1 ESSRK
6 SAVEALVM
14 IGEPAARILPAALT
28 DTHFRVRAG
37 VADALDRLGW
47 SPAGGEETVVYLIA
61 KERWGDLARIGAAAV
76 EPLIT
81 ILEDRDDS
89 IRRRAAMTLGEIG
102 DPRAVRGLI
111 TLLHDDYYSVRREAA
126 SALIAIGAPAMEE
139 AIAALEDEDGD
150 VRKRAADLL
159 AEIGD
164 GRAIAPL
171 EALLDDEDWYA
182 RKAAEDALARIRER
196 GG

>member
-1 ESSRK
+1 
-6 SAVEALVM
+6 
-14 IGEPAARILPAALT
+14 
-28 DTHFRVRAG
+28 
-37 VADALDRLGW
+37 
-47 SPAGGEETVVYLIA
+47 
-61 KERWGDLARIGAAAV
+61 
-76 EPLIT
+76 
-81 ILEDRDDS
+81 
-89 IRRRAAMTLGEIG
+89 MTLGEIG

-111 TLLHDDYYSVRREAA
+111 TLLRDDYYSVRREAA
-126 SALIAIGAPAMEE
+126 SALIAVGAPAMEE